1 MKKAICL
8 TLWKSMM
15 LLCVAA
21 YLPTAAA
28 AKLRPEVVFSA
39 DQLLEALRGRQI
51 NYLHIFSSGNEAV
64 AFANGYINAV
74 ATVEARAGRWCGMMT
89 IKPHEVV
96 SQVRDFIMAS
106 GADTKNQAA
115 DIAVAQALQ
124 RLHPCAQTAQKGK
137 RK

>member
-1 MKKAICL
+1 MS
-8 TLWKSMM
+8 KSMRS
-15 LLCVAA
+15 
-21 YLPTAAA
+21 PTFSSRTTASAA

-51 NYLHIFSSGNEAV
+51 NYLHIFSSGDEAV

-96 SQVRDFIMAS
+96 SRVGDFIVAS
-106 GADTKNQAA
+106 GADAKNQAA
-115 DIAVAQALQ
+115 DVAVAQALQ
-124 RLHPCAQTAQKGK
+124 QLRPCTQPAKK
-137 RK
+137 RKRQ

>member
-1 MKKAICL
+1 
-8 TLWKSMM
+8 S
-15 LLCVAA
+15 
-21 YLPTAAA
+21 PH
-28 AKLRPEVVFSA
+28 
-39 DQLLEALRGRQI
+39 LEFGRRD
-51 NYLHIFSSGNEAV
+51 GC
-64 AFANGYINAV
+64 FANGYINAV
-74 ATVEARAGRWCGMMT
+74 NTVEARAGRWCGMT
-89 IKPHEVV
+89 AIKPHEVV

>member
-51 NYLHIFSSGNEAV
+51 N
-64 AFANGYINAV
+64 
-74 ATVEARAGRWCGMMT
+74 
-89 IKPHEVV
+89 
-96 SQVRDFIMAS
+96 
-106 GADTKNQAA
+106 
-115 DIAVAQALQ
+115 
-124 RLHPCAQTAQKGK
+124 
-137 RK
+137 